1 MRIAV
6 KLKPGQ
12 RGTKKLLAE
21 YGDRLV
27 CVRYRYD
34 KMQKRR
40 FKTVE
45 IIIDEGSWQR
55 RPRRIKPDE
64 IVGLRVGW
72 RETELQNRIRRSGGK
87 WNAGKKVWEMRYDG
101 VVKIGLEGRIAA
113 PESL

>member
-45 IIIDEGSWQR
+45 IIVDEGSWQ
-55 RPRRIKPDE
+55 PRLGRIKPDE

-72 RETELQNRIRRSGGK
+72 QETELQSRIRRSGGK
-87 WNAGKKVWEMRYDG
+87 WNARKKVWEMRYDG